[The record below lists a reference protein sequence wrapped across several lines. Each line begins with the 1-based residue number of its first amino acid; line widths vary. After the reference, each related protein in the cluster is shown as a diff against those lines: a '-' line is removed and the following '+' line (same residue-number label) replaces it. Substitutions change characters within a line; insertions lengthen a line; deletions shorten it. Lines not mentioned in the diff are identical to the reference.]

1 MRKAWILVCLVI
13 LLIGCDAASQQPPSG
28 VHTPT
33 ITYIPAVGSTQSDS
47 SHYFRVEGIQES
59 SRSSSSR
66 DVEPEELYE
75 LWLMP
80 VARGW
85 DESISHENVRRIKRF
100 PVASNGYSIPKEE
113 LPATDPS
120 VVFIMRITE
129 ENERE
134 LIGFLT
140 LQVDGGLPVIEF
152 PPQNEITGTVSF
164 GSVTYSPDSYLS
176 TSGTTL
182 QENQTSFST
191 NTYTDLTHLTISQNL
206 VLMAV
211 NTLYN
216 TASDGTFYAPGML
229 VQYELT
235 DAGTVAWRDLELWV
249 YSNQYDERAAL
260 ISPSGENL
268 MNDEFVQAQGTN
280 SSVQWFASLPVE
292 EVLSSAQSGALWGL
306 VNEDGEQL
314 AAFDFSVAF
323 VLDEDGYPIIPMIDP
338 TYTLSD
344 TDSNYVE
351 SIDFNWFYYGP
362 DGQRNAI
369 LPGSDIAGL
378 LRELYI
384 DCPTGTYMLRDS
396 LDTNQGVYRMQG
408 DFFSV
413 NTFNRPLALS
423 DLQALNVGYT
433 YTFYGCNT
441 PMKARLDT
449 E

>member
-1 MRKAWILVCLVI
+1 MRRAWILVCLVI
-13 LLIGCDAASQQPPSG
+13 LLIGCDSASKQPPIG
-28 VHTPT
+28 VHSPK
-33 ITYIPAVGSTQSDS
+33 ITYIPAAGSTRSDS
-47 SHYFRVEGIQES
+47 SHYFRVEEIQES

-80 VARGW
+80 VVRGW
-85 DESISHENVRRIKRF
+85 DESISHENVSRIKRF
-100 PVASNGYSIPKEE
+100 TVASNGYSIPKEE
-113 LPATDPS
+113 LPETDSS
-120 VVFIMRITE
+120 VVFIMRITGDV
-129 ENERE
+129 ERE
-134 LIGFLT
+134 VVGFLT
-140 LQVDGGLPVIEF
+140 LQVDGGQPVIEF
-152 PPQNEITGTVSF
+152 PPRNKITGTVSF
-164 GSVTYSPDSYLS
+164 GTVTYCPDSYIS
-176 TSGTTL
+176 TSGQTL
-182 QENQTSFST
+182 QQNQASFSAS
-191 NTYTDLTHLTISQNL
+191 TYSDLTNLTISQNL

-229 VQYELT
+229 MQYELSN
-235 DAGTVAWRDLELWV
+235 AGTVAWRDLELWV
-249 YSNQYDERAAL
+249 YSNQYDEDAAL

-268 MNDEFVQAQGTN
+268 MDGEFSQAQGTQ
-280 SSVQWFASLPVE
+280 SAVQWFVPLPIE

-338 TYTLSD
+338 TYTVSSIHSD
-344 TDSNYVE
+344 RVE

-369 LPGSDIAGL
+369 LPGSGIADL

-384 DCPTGTYMLRDS
+384 DCPTGTYMIRNS
-396 LDTNQGVYRMQG
+396 LDTTQGVYRMQG
-408 DFFSV
+408 DLFSV
-413 NTFNRPLALS
+413 HNFDIPLAIS
-423 DLQALNVGYT
+423 DLEDLNVGYT